1 MATYKVIQDI
11 EADDK
16 LIGPLT
22 LRQSVYGFITGCL
35 LFMTYFVIAKGAAF
49 MAIFFLP
56 PAAIGAFFAF
66 PWSHEQ
72 STEVWALARIRFMF
86 KPRRRIWDQSG
97 IKELV
102 TITVPKRMEQI
113 YTDGLSQTEVR
124 SRLNALAST
133 LDSRGW
139 ATKSAPSSYA
149 YSFAQ
154 GDSDRLLAVDA
165 IPQEVSPFGSEVY
178 ADMLDPADNHVAEQ
192 FDTMLN
198 IQARTHHQQLINSFE
213 QPQATVPP
221 APLAANTPAAL
232 AGQTSPAAPADFWFL
247 NDQSS
252 SSSPMAPLV
261 VPGQAPTQLIVPEPV
276 SPEEEQAL
284 VETLKQHEIGKAYEY
299 SHLPK
304 ILPLAEREKLE
315 KQEAEARAKELA
327 AQAEKDLKNTS
338 AMTEKPGAA
347 ILEFAGNNDLS
358 VEAIAR
364 QAKKAQQQS
373 DDEVVISLH

>member
-49 MAIFFLP
+49 LALFFLP
-56 PAAIGAFFAF
+56 PAAVGAFFAF

-113 YTDGLSQTEVR
+113 YTDGLSQVEVR

-139 ATKSAPSSYA
+139 AIKSTPSPYA

-154 GDSDRLLAVDA
+154 GTSDRLIAVDTL
-165 IPQEVSPFGSEVY
+165 PQEVSPFGSEVY
-178 ADMLDPADNHVAEQ
+178 TDMLDPADNRVAEQ
-192 FDTMLN
+192 FDTMLST
-198 IQARTHHQQLINSFE
+198 QARTHHQQLVNSFE
-213 QPQATVPP
+213 QPQAAIPP
-221 APLAANTPAAL
+221 ATYATNTTAAPTGQ
-232 AGQTSPAAPADFWFL
+232 AGSAAPADFWFL
-247 NDQSS
+247 NDQSATS
-252 SSSPMAPLV
+252 ATTTPLV
-261 VPGQAPTQLIVPEPV
+261 VPGQMPTQMVAPEPV

-284 VETLKQHEIGKAYEY
+284 VETLKQHELGKAYEY

-315 KQEAEARAKELA
+315 KQEAELRAKELA
-327 AQAEKDLKNTS
+327 IQAENEQKNTS

>member
-49 MAIFFLP
+49 LAIFFLP
-56 PAAIGAFFAF
+56 PAAVGAFFAF

-72 STEVWALARIRFMF
+72 STEIWALARIRFMF

-178 ADMLDPADNHVAEQ
+178 ADMLDPADNRVAEQ

-198 IQARTHHQQLINSFE
+198 TQARTHHQQLINSFE
-213 QPQATVPP
+213 QPQAAVPP
-221 APLAANTPAAL
+221 APVAASTPTAPT
-232 AGQTSPAAPADFWFL
+232 GQVGPVAPADFWFL

-261 VPGQAPTQLIVPEPV
+261 VPGQTTTQTISPDPV
-276 SPEEEQAL
+276 SSEEERAL

-327 AQAEKDLKNTS
+327 MQAEKDIKNTS